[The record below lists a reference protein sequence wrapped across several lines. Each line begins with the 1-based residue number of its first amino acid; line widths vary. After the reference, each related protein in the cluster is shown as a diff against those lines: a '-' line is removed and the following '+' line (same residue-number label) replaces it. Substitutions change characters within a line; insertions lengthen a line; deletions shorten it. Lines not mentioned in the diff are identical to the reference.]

1 MANRQTKI
9 VNFYESTLAG
19 LLASGATNGTLTT
32 APTTNGTTKI
42 SAASGDSS
50 THYYLVI
57 DPDNSANREVILV
70 TQSTDETLTTIERDL
85 EGRHAT
91 TPNHQGGTTVRMA
104 VLAEYFVDMNDRINT
119 FPSATSTTT
128 FTNKSISGSTNTL
141 TNLPASQVDINGATD
156 GTGITVDSD
165 NDLVLLYDND
175 ATAVKKVKTKQIATP
190 ADVHPFLVM
199 GA

>member
-70 TQSTDETLTTIERDL
+70 TQSTDETLTTITRDV
-85 EGRHAT
+85 ENRHST
-91 TPNHQGGTTVRMA
+91 DPNHQSGTTVRMA
-104 VLAEYFVDMNDRINT
+104 VLAEVFVDMNDRLDTHAALGTHLTLIDEDNMASN
-119 FPSATSTTT
+119 SATQPPSQQSVKAYVDTEVATKT
-128 FTNKSISGSTNTL
+128 SI
-141 TNLPASQVDINGATD
+141 
-156 GTGITVDSD
+156 GIV
-165 NDLVLLYDND
+165 
-175 ATAVKKVKTKQIATP
+175 IA
-190 ADVHPFLVM
+190 LS
-199 GA
+199 

>member
-19 LLASGATNGTLTT
+19 LLASGATSGTLTT

>member
-104 VLAEYFVDMNDRINT
+104 VLAEYFVDMNDRISSKIENT
-119 FPSATSTTT
+119 QIGNGLNWTGTQ
-128 FTNKSISGSTNTL
+128 L
-141 TNLPASQVDINGATD
+141 DVDINGATD
-156 GTGITVDSD
+156 GTSITVDGS

-175 ATAVKKVKTKQIATP
+175 ATTVKKVNTAQLPFASIGLVIA
-190 ADVHPFLVM
+190 L
-199 GA
+199 GG